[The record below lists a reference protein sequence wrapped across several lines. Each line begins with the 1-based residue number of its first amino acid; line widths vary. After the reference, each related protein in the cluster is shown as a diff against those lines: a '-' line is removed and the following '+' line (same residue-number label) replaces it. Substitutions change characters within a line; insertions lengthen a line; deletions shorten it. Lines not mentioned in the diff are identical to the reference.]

1 MDKLN
6 DIAKEFRSSLKSLH
20 KDEFEGISM
29 GDMQREIHE
38 KQAMRDKTN
47 NMINMNRLRMFING
61 MESFEK
67 VLCQLEFPG
76 TSSVMSTIWGSVRF
90 LFKVSYN
97 STTGFS
103 IVRLIFHLDDR
114 CCR

>member
-1 MDKLN
+1 MDKLH

-61 MESFEK
+61 MESLEK
-67 VLCQLEFPG
+67 VLCQLEFPD

-103 IVRLIFHLDDR
+103 IVRLIFH
-114 CCR
+114 

>member
-6 DIAKEFRSSLKSLH
+6 EIAKEFRSSLKTLH

-61 MESFEK
+61 MESLEN
-67 VLCQLEFPG
+67 VLCQLEFPD

-97 STTGFS
+97 SPTGFS
-103 IVRLIFHLDDR
+103 IVRLIFH
-114 CCR
+114 